1 VSFQSFAEG
10 VEIDARFA
18 WLCSV
23 SGNPRCAPAHWLSS
37 LRGVAIGA
45 SIGGNLFSK
54 LSQSFVTGADVPG
67 TADVPSPWLIG
78 ATGTVESE
86 AFCVNDWPLIAGV
99 IVPPR
104 SPSVADG
111 VVIVAS
117 FAIPPI
123 SSSPFLFP

>member
-1 VSFQSFAEG
+1 
-10 VEIDARFA
+10 
-18 WLCSV
+18 
-23 SGNPRCAPAHWLSS
+23 

-67 TADVPSPWLIG
+67 TADVPSPRLIG

-104 SPSVADG
+104 SPSVAEG

-117 FAIPPI
+117 FTWWCKSDSCLSLVAAPPLDFA
-123 SSSPFLFP
+123 SSAFGVHTAASSTILRE